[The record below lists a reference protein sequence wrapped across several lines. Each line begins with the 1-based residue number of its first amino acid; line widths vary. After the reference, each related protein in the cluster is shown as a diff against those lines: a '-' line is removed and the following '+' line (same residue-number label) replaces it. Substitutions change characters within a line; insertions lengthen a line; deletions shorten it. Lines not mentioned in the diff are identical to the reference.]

1 MQHDLLRH
9 LFKIFSL
16 RMQRQLNT
24 NNEAQGCTSCEPPVI
39 HSLKH
44 FPDVSIT
51 QANATLYKQT
61 NTDLHM
67 RVLLQ
72 QEHVTEHLY
81 TSIVS

>member
-1 MQHDLLRH
+1 M
-9 LFKIFSL
+9 
-16 RMQRQLNT
+16 
-24 NNEAQGCTSCEPPVI
+24 
-39 HSLKH
+39 KH
-44 FPDVSIT
+44 KDVSIT

-81 TSIVS
+81 TSVVS

>member
-1 MQHDLLRH
+1 MRHDLLTPIQDVFITHAKAIQTMKHKDAHRVY
-9 LFKIFSL
+9 
-16 RMQRQLNT
+16 
-24 NNEAQGCTSCEPPVI
+24 PPVI

-67 RVLLQ
+67 SVLLQ

-81 TSIVS
+81 TSVVS